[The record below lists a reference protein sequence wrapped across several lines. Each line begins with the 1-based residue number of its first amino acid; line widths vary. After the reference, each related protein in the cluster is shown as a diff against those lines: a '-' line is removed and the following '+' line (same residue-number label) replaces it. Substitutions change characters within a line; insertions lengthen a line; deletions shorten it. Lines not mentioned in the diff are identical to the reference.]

1 MRNGIAVMGA
11 WVCTMAFCMI
21 VDYTLRDKFGKD
33 VKRLDD
39 ARIDK
44 FF

>member
-1 MRNGIAVMGA
+1 MRNGIASSGKG
-11 WVCTMAFCMI
+11 CTMAFCMV
-21 VDYTLRDKFGKD
+21 VDYTLRDKFGND

>member
-11 WVCTMAFCMI
+11 WIFTTAFCMI
-21 VDYTLRDKFGKD
+21 VDYTLRDKFGND
-33 VKRLDD
+33 AKRLDD

>member
-11 WVCTMAFCMI
+11 WVCTMGLCMI
-21 VDYTLRDKFGKD
+21 IDYTLRDKYGNN
-33 VKRLDD
+33 VRRLDD

>member
-1 MRNGIAVMGA
+1 MVYSSGHMGMPDGI
-11 WVCTMAFCMI
+11 CMM
-21 VDYTLRDKFGKD
+21 VDYTLRDKFGD
-33 VKRLDD
+33 NVKRLDD